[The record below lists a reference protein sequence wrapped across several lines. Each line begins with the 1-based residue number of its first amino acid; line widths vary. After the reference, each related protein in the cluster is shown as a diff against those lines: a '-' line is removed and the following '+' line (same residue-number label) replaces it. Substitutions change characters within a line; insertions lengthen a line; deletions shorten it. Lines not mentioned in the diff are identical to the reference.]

1 LVCVKALGRAMCAA
15 SCLLLAAC
23 GTEPASPEQQVRA
36 LIESVQQSIEEGSVR
51 QVGDLLHEGYS
62 DPRHAN
68 RYAAVRTLFGITQ
81 RHRGV
86 HLFTVIKTIDLT
98 AQQDSADAV
107 VYVAMTGVPVES
119 MQALVSLK
127 ADLYRFDLGL
137 VEERGEWLVLSARW
151 ERMDSSLL

>member
-23 GTEPASPEQQVRA
+23 STEQSSPEQQVRT
-36 LIESVQQSIEEGSVR
+36 LIESVQQSVEEGSVR
-51 QVGDLLHEGYS
+51 KAGDLLHEGYS

-68 RYAAVRTLFGITQ
+68 RHAAMRTLFGITQ

-86 HLFTVIKTIDLT
+86 HLFTVIKTIDLM

-127 ADLYRFDLGL
+127 ADLYRFDLEL
-137 VEERGEWLVLSARW
+137 VEENGQWLVLSARW
-151 ERMDSSLL
+151 ERVDPRLL

>member
-1 LVCVKALGRAMCAA
+1 MVCVKVLGRAMYAA
-15 SCLLLAAC
+15 SCLLLVAC
-23 GTEPASPEQQVRA
+23 GTEPSPPEQQVRT

-51 QVGDLLHEGYS
+51 QAGDLLHERYS

-68 RYAAVRTLFGITQ
+68 RHAAMRTLFGITQ

-86 HLFTVIKTIDLT
+86 HLFTVIKTINLA

-137 VEERGEWLVLSARW
+137 VEESGQWLVLSTHW
-151 ERMDSSLL
+151 ERVDPSLL